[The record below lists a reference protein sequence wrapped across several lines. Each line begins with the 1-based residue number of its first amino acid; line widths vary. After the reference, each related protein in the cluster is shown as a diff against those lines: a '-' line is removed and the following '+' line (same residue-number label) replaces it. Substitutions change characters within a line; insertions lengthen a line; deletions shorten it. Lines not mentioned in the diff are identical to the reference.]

1 VSSPKHVPAGVRLA
15 VRAKPR
21 AKTSRVIRA
30 EGISIDVALAA
41 PPIDGAANDE
51 LLRVLSSA
59 LGVPRSALEIVRGA
73 SGKRKVVEVR
83 GLSEAEVVVRLAAA
97 SGVWRF

>member
-1 VSSPKHVPAGVRLA
+1 M
-15 VRAKPR
+15 
-21 AKTSRVIRA
+21 RA

-51 LLRVLSSA
+51 LLRVLSGA

-83 GLSEAEVVVRLAAA
+83 GLSEAEVVARLAAA

>member
-1 VSSPKHVPAGVRLA
+1 M
-15 VRAKPR
+15 
-21 AKTSRVIRA
+21 RA

-41 PPIDGAANDE
+41 PPLDGAANDE

-83 GLSEAEVVVRLAAA
+83 GLSETEVVARLAAA
-97 SGVWRF
+97 SGVWR